1 MPKIDY
7 KRLLIIAGFILAV
20 LFIGFLLYYFFI
32 RPIVTPTVAPTN
44 VNVAPGGL
52 PSAPGAPTN
61 VNVAPGGLPS
71 APTPGVTAA
80 PSELAAG
87 GLTITSTLVD
97 KPSSQITLTS
107 DGNKVQYYNKED
119 GKFYYVDK
127 NGKVSIYSNKAFYEV
142 QNVTWSPDKEK
153 AVLEYPDGS
162 KIVYDFRNDKQYTL
176 PTHWKDFSFSPTS
189 DEFAAKSIGMD
200 RENRWIITSSVDGQK
215 ATRIEPI
222 GDKEADVHVAW
233 SPNNQVVALYNEG
246 KDFDRQDV
254 YLIGQNGENFKSMVV
269 EGRDF
274 RPLWSENGDKL
285 LYSIYRSENGYRPEL
300 WAVNAAGDSIGTN
313 RTNLKIETWA
323 DKCDFFD
330 NSTIYCAVPQAM
342 QDGAGLFPD
351 VLDATADAIYKIDL
365 KTGYS
370 SMVAIPDQ
378 DTTISQLTI
387 SKDGKTVYF
396 TDKNTSQIKKIDLMK

>member
-1 MPKIDY
+1 MMPQINY
-7 KRLLIIAGFILAV
+7 KRLLLIAGFVLAV
-20 LFIGFLLYYFFI
+20 LLIGFLLYYFFI
-32 RPIVTPTVAPTN
+32 KPLVAPAPAPTVAPPAAGLPAAPAAPP
-44 VNVAPGGL
+44 VVVAP
-52 PSAPGAPTN
+52 PAVVPAAPPAVAPVAPT
-61 VNVAPGGLPS
+61 
-71 APTPGVTAA
+71 
-80 PSELAAG
+80 ELASG
-87 GLTITSTLVD
+87 GSTLTTTLVD
-97 KPSSQITLTS
+97 KPSAQITLTT

-153 AVLEYPDGS
+153 AVLQYPDDT

-176 PTHWKDFSFSPTS
+176 PSHWKDFSFSPTS
-189 DEFAAKSIGMD
+189 DEFATKSIGMD
-200 RENRWIITSSVDGQK
+200 RENRWVITSSVDGQK

-222 GDKEADVHVAW
+222 GDKEADVHITW

-254 YLIGQNGENFKSMVV
+254 YFIGQYGENFKSMVV

-274 RPLWSENGDKL
+274 RPMWSEQGDKL

-300 WAVNAAGDSIGTN
+300 WIANAAGENIGTN
-313 RTNLKIETWA
+313 RNNLKIETWA

-330 NSTIYCAVPQAM
+330 NITIYCAVPQAM

-351 VLDATADAIYKIDL
+351 VLDTTPDTIYKIDL

-370 SMVAIPDQ
+370 NIVAIPDQ
-378 DTTISQLTI
+378 DTTISQLTV
-387 SKDGKTVYF
+387 SKDGKTIYF